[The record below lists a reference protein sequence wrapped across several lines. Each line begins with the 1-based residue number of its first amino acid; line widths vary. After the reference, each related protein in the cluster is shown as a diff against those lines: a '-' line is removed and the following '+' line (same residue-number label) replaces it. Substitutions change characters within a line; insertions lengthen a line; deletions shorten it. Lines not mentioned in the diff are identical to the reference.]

1 MRRRSHHMGQTA
13 LMSSS
18 DPKKIVSRSIF
29 VPASAEAI
37 FNLLA
42 DPRRH
47 HEIDGSG
54 SVTAA
59 EIDAP
64 ERLSLHAKFGMKMKK
79 GVPYKM
85 TNTVVEFENNARIGW
100 RHVGG
105 HVWRYILEPVEGGT
119 QVTEQFDWNTNR
131 APLMLKV
138 MNAQK
143 SNATAIERTLENLVR
158 TFS

>member
-1 MRRRSHHMGQTA
+1 MGQTVS
-13 LMSSS
+13 MSSS
-18 DPKKIVSRSIF
+18 DPKKIVSRSTV

-54 SVTAA
+54 SVNAA
-59 EIDAP
+59 QVDAP
-64 ERLSLHAKFGMKMKK
+64 ERLSLNAKFGMNMKK

-85 TNTVVEFENNARIGW
+85 TNTVVEFDNNKLIGW

-105 HVWRYILEPVEGGT
+105 HIWRYILEPVDGGT
-119 QVTEQFDWNTNR
+119 KVTEQFDWNTNR
-131 APLMLKV
+131 APLMLKL
-138 MNAQK
+138 MNAEK
-143 SNATAIERTLENLVR
+143 ANAKAIEKTLENLVR
-158 TFS
+158 VFA